1 MITFQVVAACVAIG
15 LLAYLFVAML
25 KPEKFS

>member
-1 MITFQVVAACVAIG
+1 MPALYVASAVLSIA

-25 KPEKFS
+25 LPEKFS